1 MLDLPDP
8 SANPCASN
16 DYNTDPSNPC
26 PELTT
31 NEQQQSS
38 QPTEQ
43 PSTQFLSCI
52 ATSANELL
60 FNHGA
65 SATVFEFDY
74 ELHTP
79 LQQSGDSS
87 GSSVDS
93 AISEFQNG
101 LAGSI
106 AADYGVY
113 CNHLNDGK
121 KKKRRSSRELGKV
134 VWEDDGWNNVND
146 DGEEEKYSTEW
157 NGDVYGVSSSPSDVV
172 DDFVSEFYIQY
183 YVIIHH
189 CCLILFLSYN
199 LHKRL
204 TITSLKLTSI
214 NLHSIA
220 KCTIETNL
228 QVPTTCTPI
237 KGYLTLYSTPTAN
250 NNNHNRRDLSSHPSN
265 TNTILNTIQT
275 YIEKRT
281 HLYTSETILAV
292 SYIGIRS
299 SVGVGLLNPNLLMRP
314 EERKR
319 SSSGGDN
326 RRSLVPSVVGLSHD
340 DVLDYIMGLSVGG
353 VAVGCLLVVLLVFRR
368 ANRRHV
374 AARQNLEVMV

>member
-172 DDFVSEFYIQY
+172 DDFVSKFYFQY
-183 YVIIHH
+183 YVLSHH
-189 CCLILFLSYN
+189 YTSSVFVVQPSLTSNHHLSQTN
-199 LHKRL
+199 LHQSPFNSQMHHRNEPSS
-204 TITSLKLTSI
+204 TN
-214 NLHSIA
+214 NLYPHQGI
-220 KCTIETNL
+220 
-228 QVPTTCTPI
+228 
-237 KGYLTLYSTPTAN
+237 
-250 NNNHNRRDLSSHPSN
+250 SN
-265 TNTILNTIQT
+265 PLFH
-275 YIEKRT
+275 T
-281 HLYTSETILAV
+281 H
-292 SYIGIRS
+292 
-299 SVGVGLLNPNLLMRP
+299 
-314 EERKR
+314 
-319 SSSGGDN
+319 
-326 RRSLVPSVVGLSHD
+326 
-340 DVLDYIMGLSVGG
+340 
-353 VAVGCLLVVLLVFRR
+353 
-368 ANRRHV
+368 
-374 AARQNLEVMV
+374 RQQQQS